1 MCSYQLIYGKT
12 TDAAFMSKVLGYLKL
27 IVSLGELLID
37 YVQDHYNL
45 IILAVAVE
53 KSKSQLHNYIRD
65 L

>member
-12 TDAAFMSKVLGYLKL
+12 TDAAFMSKVLRYLL

-37 YVQDHYNL
+37 HAQDHYIL

-53 KSKSQLHNYIRD
+53 SQLHRD